1 MIKLNE
7 SEVVAFAADV
17 LKEAISDDLSGVIL
31 YMLLKDKNDIRTL
44 IVNDMQAQNQNE
56 QQ

>member
-1 MIKLNE
+1 MNE
-7 SEVVAFAADV
+7 SEVVAFVVDV
-17 LKEAISDDLSGVIL
+17 LKEAIAGVLSGLIL

>member
-31 YMLLKDKNDIRTL
+31 YVLLKDKNDK
-44 IVNDMQAQNQNE
+44 
-56 QQ
+56 

>member
-1 MIKLNE
+1 MITLNKL
-7 SEVVAFAADV
+7 EVVAFVVDV
-17 LKEAISDDLSGVIL
+17 LKQVIAGVLSGVIL

>member
-1 MIKLNE
+1 MNKLE
-7 SEVVAFAADV
+7 AVAFVVDI
-17 LKEAISDDLSGVIL
+17 LKQVIAGVLSGVIL